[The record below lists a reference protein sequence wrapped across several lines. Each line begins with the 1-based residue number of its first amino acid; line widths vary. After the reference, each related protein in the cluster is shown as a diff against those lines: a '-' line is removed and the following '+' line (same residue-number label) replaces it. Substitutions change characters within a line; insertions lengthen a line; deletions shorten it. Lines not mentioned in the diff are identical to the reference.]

1 MNPILI
7 LRVCKMGFVL
17 VVGRFFFFFKAVS
30 HHLFCT
36 WRVAAQQAKV
46 ASEAR
51 YLESRE
57 CGGNSG
63 QVKSRRGQRGGVC
76 DSIIDNHGVLVCETA
91 WHERAEADSEL
102 LRYRWRNPAVGEEKF

>member
-1 MNPILI
+1 
-7 LRVCKMGFVL
+7 MGFVL
-17 VVGRFFFFFKAVS
+17 VVGIFFFFFKAKS

-57 CGGNSG
+57 CGGKSG
-63 QVKSRRGQRGGVC
+63 RRAGAGAASGGGVC

>member
-1 MNPILI
+1 M
-7 LRVCKMGFVL
+7 
-17 VVGRFFFFFKAVS
+17 
-30 HHLFCT
+30 
-36 WRVAAQQAKV
+36 